1 MQIAIVIYPG
11 FTALDA
17 IGPYEVLRLLPGA
30 EIRFVWHETGPITTD
45 SGVLVL
51 GATHTL
57 AETPDPDIVL
67 VPGSGIATATA
78 ADDAKLLAWLRD
90 VDRRTTW
97 TTSVCTGAIVLAS
110 AGLLDGR
117 PATTHWSMQKLL
129 DQLGAVPQRSERIVR
144 SDKYL
149 TSAGVSAGIDL
160 ALTLAAEVADR
171 TTAEAIQ
178 LAIEY
183 DPQPPF
189 DAGHLS
195 KASRS
200 VKAATGKLYAREAGD
215 TLIADPAALAHEAT
229 ATARLVWRSA
239 IDRARARRRRGR
251 RRGD

>member
-1 MQIAIVIYPG
+1 VQIAIVLYPG
-11 FTALDA
+11 LTALDA
-17 IGPYEVLRLLPGA
+17 IGPYEVLRLLPNA
-30 EIRFVWHETGPITTD
+30 EIRFVGHETGPITTD

-57 AETPDPDIVL
+57 AETPRPDVVL
-67 VPGSGIATATA
+67 VPGSSIATATA
-78 ADDAKLLAWLRD
+78 AADERLLAWLRAT
-90 VDRRTTW
+90 DRHTAW
-97 TTSVCTGAIVLAS
+97 TTSVCTGAVVLAS
-110 AGLLDGR
+110 AGLLEGR

-129 DQLGAVPQRSERIVR
+129 GQLGAVPQRDERIVR

-160 ALTLAAEVADR
+160 ALTLAAQVADR

-195 KASRS
+195 KASGT
-200 VKAATGKLYAREAGD
+200 VKAATGRLYARGAAD
-215 TLIADPAALAHEAT
+215 TLVADPGALAHETT
-229 ATARLVWRSA
+229 ATGGLLWRSA
-239 IDRARARRRRGR
+239 IDRVRARRRRGR
-251 RRGD
+251 RRNR

>member
-1 MQIAIVIYPG
+1 MQIAIVTYPG
-11 FTALDA
+11 MTALDA
-17 IGPYEVLRLLPGA
+17 VGPYEVLRLLPRS
-30 EIRFVWHETGPITTD
+30 EVRFVWHETGPVTTD

-57 AETPDPDIVL
+57 AETPDPDVVL
-67 VPGSGIATATA
+67 VPGSSLATATA
-78 ADDAKLLAWLRD
+78 ADDERLLAWLRD

-97 TTSVCTGAIVLAS
+97 TTSVCTGSIVLAS
-110 AGLLDGR
+110 AGLLAGR

-129 DQLGAVPQRSERIVR
+129 DQLGAVAQRSERIVR

-160 ALTLAAEVADR
+160 ALTLAAEITDR

-200 VKAATGKLYAREAGD
+200 VKAATAAIYARGGAD
-215 TLIADPAALAHEAT
+215 VLIADPGALAHEAT
-229 ATARLVWRSA
+229 TTARLVWRSA
-239 IDRARARRRRGR
+239 VDRVRTRRTRR
-251 RRGD
+251 